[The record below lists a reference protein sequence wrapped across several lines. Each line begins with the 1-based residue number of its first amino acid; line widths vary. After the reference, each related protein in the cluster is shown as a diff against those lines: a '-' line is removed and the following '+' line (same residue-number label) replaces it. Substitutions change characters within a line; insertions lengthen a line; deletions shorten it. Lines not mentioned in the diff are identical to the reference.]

1 MEKGRVM
8 GKFRKAML
16 VTVALMVI
24 AAAGA
29 LFAACGSSS
38 SPSSSASSSTS
49 ATTSATAAM
58 TKILGH
64 APTGLAATIAKR
76 GYFVAVDDP
85 NYPPQSYIDKNGN
98 LIGFDVDVA
107 KQVAKEIGVP
117 VKVVDAVW
125 SSVPTGVQVDRFD
138 VSIGSITITKEREKT
153 FDFTVPYYYTQGQV
167 IVKQG
172 SPLLTS
178 LAAMKG
184 KTIGVSL
191 DTTYSTFLQKAGGIN
206 VKQYDTDADTFPDLK
221 NGRLDG
227 VMTADLTAS
236 QAIASGYPFV
246 FSGKPYYYEPL
257 GFFVRKGEPDWLAL
271 LNYAVK
277 KMHADGSLSA
287 MAKKWYHGF
296 DPTQA
301 PAPGVPSY
309 DEALAKLK

>member
-1 MEKGRVM
+1 MEKGRDM
-8 GKFRKAML
+8 GKLRKAML

-24 AAAGA
+24 AAAGV

-49 ATTSATAAM
+49 AATSATGAM

-117 VKVVDAVW
+117 VKIVTAQWD
-125 SSVPTGVQVDRFD
+125 SIPTGLQVDRFD
-138 VSIGSITITKEREKT
+138 VSIGSMTITKERAKT
-153 FDFTVPYYYTQGQV
+153 LDFTEPYYYTQAQV

-184 KTIGVSL
+184 KTIGL
-191 DTTYSTFLQKAGGIN
+191 AAQTTYSAFLGKAGGI
-206 VKQYDTDADTFPDLK
+206 KLKEYSTDADAFPDLK

-257 GFFVRKGEPDWLAL
+257 AFAIRKGEPDWLAL

-277 KMHADGSLSA
+277 KMHEDGSLST

-301 PAPGVPSY
+301 PAAGVPSY
-309 DEALAKLK
+309 EQAMAQLK